1 MNENNKDVETGY
13 TNEKLNL
20 FFDKTIDEVS
30 MAKHIRRINYI
41 LALTT
46 IREDETKNP
55 MNKDWL
61 DNGFYW
67 LNELAEVLDPNLD
80 ID

>member
-1 MNENNKDVETGY
+1 MNANDTVKNGN
-13 TNEKLNL
+13 TNEKLIE
-20 FFDKTIDEVS
+20 FFDKTIDVIS

-41 LALTT
+41 LALTV
-46 IREDETKNP
+46 IREDENKNP
-55 MNKDWL
+55 LDKDWL

-67 LNELAEVLDPNLD
+67 LNELAETLDPNLD